1 MNERILHDYNDFV
14 LPFLIGFVF
23 LVSYLFIGLVRL
35 IYHIPPKDRRKLLM
49 SFINP
54 RIFLKNIKD
63 ITFDCL
69 LHIKIY
75 KRNLLLGY
83 MHFSIAFGWF
93 MLIVVGHIEVL
104 LYAPKSTGWQHLYY
118 PIFFRYFLEQ
128 NGQTTLRGAFFF
140 FLMDFFLLMVLGG
153 IGLAIFKR
161 IKSLAFGMRR
171 TTQASFADTV
181 VLYCLWAIFPLRLLA
196 EGFTAGIS
204 GGSFLTKPV
213 HYMFAN
219 FFGNDLNIMPTW
231 WAYSISLGLFFL
243 ALPFSRYMH
252 IPTEPLLIVL
262 RNAGLK
268 ARKPRKGFSE
278 AEIYSC
284 PSCGLCIDACPM
296 NVQIKN
302 LKLSSV
308 YYMRFLRRHN
318 HEKTERIAGACL
330 MCGKCV
336 AICPVGIDSCG
347 IKIVQRGT
355 MNNSIQFDYN
365 YLQDGK
371 INLLSLLE
379 ENNNNEISSPL
390 EEEIVPKTNIA
401 NKNSSPTN
409 KEKVIFFAGCMT
421 HITPIIIKSMKKIF
435 VKAGIDYIF
444 ADANGGICCGRPLL
458 LAGKHNAANEIIKA
472 NTKIFKESGANT
484 LVVSCPICYKVFN
497 EEYKLKGI
505 KVIHHTEYINNLIN
519 ENRLQISKNDDVLV
533 YHDPCDLG
541 RGSNIYEE
549 PRNVLR
555 KIGNLKK
562 AEKEGKESICCG
574 GSLGSLTLNR
584 QDRVRITQSSLQAL
598 TYAKPDK
605 IITAC
610 PLCKKTFA
618 EQSGNIPVMDIAE
631 IVANNLI

>member
-1 MNERILHDYNDFV
+1 
-14 LPFLIGFVF
+14 
-23 LVSYLFIGLVRL
+23 
-35 IYHIPPKDRRKLLM
+35 
-49 SFINP
+49 
-54 RIFLKNIKD
+54 
-63 ITFDCL
+63 
-69 LHIKIY
+69 
-75 KRNLLLGY
+75 

-93 MLIVVGHIEVL
+93 MLIIIGHIEVL

-128 NGQTTLRGAFFF
+128 SGHTTLRGAFFF
-140 FLMDFFLLMVLGG
+140 FLMDFFLLMVLVG

-161 IKSLAFGMRR
+161 VKSLAFGMRR
-171 TTQASFADTV
+171 TTHASFADTI

-213 HYMFAN
+213 NYIFAS
-219 FFGNDLNIMPTW
+219 FLGNDLNIMPTW

-252 IPTEPLLIVL
+252 IPTEPLLIIL

-268 ARKPRKGFSE
+268 AKKIRKGFSE

-308 YYMRFLRRHN
+308 YYMRFLRCHN
-318 HEKTERIAGACL
+318 HQKTQRIANACL

-336 AICPVGIDSCG
+336 EICPVGIDSCA
-347 IKIVQRGT
+347 IKVVERGT
-355 MNNSIQFDYN
+355 MNNSVQYDYN

-379 ENNNNEISSPL
+379 TQNSNEIKPL
-390 EEEIVPKTNIA
+390 LEKEITQDIKIA
-401 NKNSSPTN
+401 NKDFSSKN
-409 KEKVIFFAGCMT
+409 RGKVIFFAGCMT
-421 HITPIIIKSMKKIF
+421 HITPIIIQSMKKIF
-435 VKAGIDYIF
+435 AKAGIDYIF

-458 LAGKHNAANEIIKA
+458 LAGKLDAAKELIKK
-472 NTKIFKESGANT
+472 NTELFKESGATT
-484 LVVSCPICYKVFN
+484 LLVSCPICYKIFK
-497 EEYKLKGI
+497 EEYKLDNI
-505 KVIHHTEYINNLIN
+505 VILHHTEYINKLIN
-519 ENRLQISKNDDVLV
+519 DNRLQVRKNDDTLV

-549 PRNVLR
+549 PRNILL

-574 GSLGSLTLNR
+574 GSLGSLSLNR
-584 QDRVRITQSSLQAL
+584 GDRVKITQKSLQAL
-598 TYAKPDK
+598 TYCKPDK
-605 IITAC
+605 VITAC

-618 EQSGNIPVMDIAE
+618 EQSEDIPIMDLAE